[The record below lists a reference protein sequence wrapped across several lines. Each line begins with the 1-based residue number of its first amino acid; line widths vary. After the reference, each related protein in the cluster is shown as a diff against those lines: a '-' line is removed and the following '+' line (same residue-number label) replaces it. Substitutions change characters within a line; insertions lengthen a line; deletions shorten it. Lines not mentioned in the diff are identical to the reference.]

1 MNMSYCRFQN
11 TVTDLAD
18 CMDALE
24 EIDYNL
30 TKLSADEEKAARR
43 KACRFESGPG
53 HHGSTA
59 LVLRATCASFR
70 QPFPQNGYFGH
81 ASRISRAS
89 FACWS
94 ACPASA

>member
-24 EIDYNL
+24 EIDYDL

-43 KACRFESGPG
+43 LIEICQEIGGQYDK
-53 HHGSTA
+53 
-59 LVLRATCASFR
+59 
-70 QPFPQNGYFGH
+70 N
-81 ASRISRAS
+81 
-89 FACWS
+89 
-94 ACPASA
+94 